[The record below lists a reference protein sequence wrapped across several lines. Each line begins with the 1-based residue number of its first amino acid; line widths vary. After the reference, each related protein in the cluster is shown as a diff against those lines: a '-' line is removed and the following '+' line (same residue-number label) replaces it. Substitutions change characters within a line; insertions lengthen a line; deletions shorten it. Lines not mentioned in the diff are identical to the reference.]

1 MGRKNSALQVLG
13 DFHYDLLQFFP
24 MCADEMGMT
33 QTHSDDQLAVVLGQ
47 RQLIA
52 VCCMFLVTMG
62 LVATLAYVSGRSIS
76 AAQVAEGPCPSD
88 KAKAMV
94 VEPASTPMPPAMHA
108 QAEPLPPPNIPIA
121 PAKTPAVA
129 RTGVDAPPA
138 PGSTYWQVGVV
149 DRGIAGVFVEHL
161 TRMGLRAQSAGV
173 QTPGFLRVLV
183 GPLSTQSSIDETK
196 RLLDESGFQAF
207 LKKY

>member
-1 MGRKNSALQVLG
+1 M
-13 DFHYDLLQFFP
+13 
-24 MCADEMGMT
+24 M
-33 QTHSDDQLAVVLGQ
+33 QTRPEDQLAIVLGQ

-76 AAQVAEGPCPSD
+76 AAQMAEGPCTTD

-94 VEPASTPMPPAMHA
+94 VEPASNPVPPPMHA
-108 QAEPLPPPNIPIA
+108 QAETLPPMPKAAVTA
-121 PAKTPAVA
+121 PVPVPVMA
-129 RTGVDAPPA
+129 VDAPPA

-161 TRMGLRAQSAGV
+161 TRMGLRARIADGQS
-173 QTPGFLRVLV
+173 PGFPRVLV
-183 GPLSTQSSIDETK
+183 GPLPTQASIDETK
-196 RLLDESGFQAF
+196 ARLDKSGFQAF

>member
-1 MGRKNSALQVLG
+1 
-13 DFHYDLLQFFP
+13 
-24 MCADEMGMT
+24 MT

-76 AAQVAEGPCPSD
+76 AAQVVEGPCPSD

-94 VEPASTPMPPAMHA
+94 VEPAMATMPTPLHA
-108 QAEPLPPPNIPIA
+108 QAEPLPPPSVPIA
-121 PAKTPAVA
+121 PPVA
-129 RTGVDAPPA
+129 AAPVVASNVDAQPVS
-138 PGSTYWQVGVV
+138 GSAYWQVGVV

-161 TRMGLRAQSAGV
+161 TRMGLRARSADV
-173 QTPGFLRVLV
+173 PTPGFQRVLV
-183 GPLSTQSSIDETK
+183 GPLATQSSVDETK
-196 RLLDESGFQAF
+196 RLLDKSGFQAF